1 MLYLLDANVLITAHN
16 RYYPIDQVPEF
27 WSWLHHQGLSGHVK
41 IAVEILDEILEGHDD
56 ALLGWLRNDANRA
69 ALLLDEVV
77 SPELVRRVVTEGYA
91 ADLTDDEIEKLG
103 RDPFLISY
111 ALGRG
116 DRCVVTTEVSRPAK
130 QRQNRKIPD
139 VCDTLNVR
147 WCGPFELNK
156 QLGFRTGWRP

>member
-1 MLYLLDANVLITAHN
+1 
-16 RYYPIDQVPEF
+16 
-27 WSWLHHQGLSGHVK
+27 VK